1 MISCLVST
9 PLHTEVRNPSTGENG
24 GENLVQP
31 PILPTEQSLISQH
44 LSLSFPHFHSFFL
57 FSFFFLFSHWPW
69 YIIIAVRSTVY
80 LVKSKQIES
89 KWVTN
94 IVQFHQTPL
103 LKLLTTRLTISYL
116 VFKTSTA
123 SGPKRLVYGVWSI
136 NSRYVLHTVR
146 SIKST
151 IYSVVT

>member
-1 MISCLVST
+1 MAEKISYSHLYS
-9 PLHTEVRNPSTGENG
+9 L
-24 GENLVQP
+24 
-31 PILPTEQSLISQH
+31 QSSH
-44 LSLSFPHFHSFFL
+44 LSLSTYLYSFPHFHSFFL